1 MSYTSQRKSS
11 GFSLIELL
19 ITLGI
24 LIITLTIA
32 LPGFREFF
40 DRERLINATEQV
52 YGVLQK
58 ARMESM
64 ARSEEMSVKFNS
76 GSWSYGPTPENVEDW
91 ELCDPTTQDPTLA
104 EETCMISVVDH
115 ETHPEITFE
124 AGEGEMF
131 TFDPIRGLATSS
143 SDGVI
148 LESGLG
154 KKLKIEVSALGNI
167 SICSPNDPDDPNGQ
181 IPSYRDC

>member
-40 DRERLINATEQV
+40 ERERLINATEQV

-64 ARSEEMSVKFNS
+64 ARSDEMTVKFES
-76 GSWSYGPTPENVEDW
+76 GEWSYGPKDASP
-91 ELCDPTTQDPTLA
+91 CDPSVDPTLA
-104 EETCMISVVDH
+104 AEACLIKVVDN
-115 ETHPEITFE
+115 ETHPEIVLGGDKE
-124 AGEGEMF
+124 F
-131 TFDPIRGLATSS
+131 TFDPIRGLATEG
-143 SDGVI
+143 DVTLTYAG
-148 LESGLG
+148 SG
-154 KKLKIEVSALGNI
+154 KELKVEVKTLGNI
-167 SICSPNDPDDPNGQ
+167 KICSPKNSEGQ
-181 IPSYRDC
+181 IPSYRECDT